1 MKGFLKLIMSGDVA
15 SRASCQ
21 RGVAPRIALA
31 LLFLCLSL
39 FYISLLVMPVLA
51 DDSITL
57 RVGIYENRPKI
68 FTAPNGD
75 AAGFW
80 PEIIAYIAAEE
91 GWEIEYVP
99 GTWTECLDRLK
110 NNEIAIMPDV
120 AYTEERS
127 ELYAFSNETV
137 YVSWSRVYTRE
148 GVGIESILDLEGK
161 TVAVLQGSV
170 NYEGP
175 EGIKVLVSEFDVD
188 CTFLE
193 TDSYTEV
200 FELIESE
207 EADAGVVSK
216 DFGYQN
222 EDDFNLVQTS
232 IVFQPSSLYFAFP
245 KDSSLTPYLI
255 ERIDSHIQLL
265 KVNEDSIYYQALA
278 NWFGI
283 EVGKKPTVPGWL
295 PWTLIAVGGIAIL
308 LGGGYLILSAQ
319 VRARTKALE
328 QEIDQHQQ
336 TEEALRE
343 SEAFQSGLLSN
354 SPIPISV
361 INADSSLRYV
371 NPALEK
377 LTGFTAEELLWRKPP
392 YPYWPEERADR
403 IMKGFKKAMRAGD
416 SKVVELFRKKSGEE
430 FWVEITTAPVRK
442 DGHFQYLLTIWVDI
456 TERKRA
462 EETLKR
468 SEASL
473 AEAQR
478 VAHIGSWELDLVSDT
493 LSWSDEVYWMFG
505 LKPQQFGA
513 TYEAFLDN
521 IHPDD
526 REMVNKAYTESV
538 KNKTPYNIV
547 HRLLLKDGTVKY
559 VNERGETFY
568 KRGKPVRSLGTVQD
582 VTELKRAEE
591 KLKKWSQELE
601 KRVQQRTNE
610 LEQRS
615 QELAEANVSLE
626 EMSRHKSQFL
636 ANMSHELRTP
646 LNSIIGYTKLMLD
659 GLEGEIS
666 DEQRKDLETVYRNS
680 QSLLT
685 LINDL
690 LDLSKI
696 EAGRV
701 TVNDEAFT
709 VAELLD
715 DVMPAVE
722 RLAEVK
728 GLALEYKVDPGID
741 HIYAD
746 RAKTKQTL
754 INILGNAVKFTDEG
768 SVKLDIAER
777 DGEFVF
783 SVSDTGMGIKK
794 EDLEVIFDSFKQ
806 VGPAQ
811 IAGFEGT
818 GLGLAISKQF
828 VEMQGG
834 RIWAESE
841 LGKGSTFTFTLP
853 KKKPPSS

>member
-1 MKGFLKLIMSGDVA
+1 MKGFLKLILSGDVA

-21 RGVAPRIALA
+21 RGLAPRIALA

-57 RVGIYENRPKI
+57 KVGIYENRPKI

-99 GTWTECLDRLK
+99 GTWTECLYRLK

-148 GVGIESILDLEGK
+148 GVEIESILDLEGK

-175 EGIKVLVSEFDVD
+175 EGIKILVGEFDVD
-188 CTFLE
+188 CNFLE

-200 FELIESE
+200 FELVESGG
-207 EADAGVVSK
+207 ADAGVVSK

-222 EDDFNLVQTS
+222 EDDFNLVKTS

-283 EVGKKPTVPGWL
+283 EVGKKPVVPGWL

-377 LTGFTAEELLWRKPP
+377 LTGFAAEELLWRKPP

-403 IMKGFKKAMRAGD
+403 IIKGFKKAMRTGG
-416 SKVVELFRKKSGEE
+416 SKVVELFRKKSGKE
-430 FWVEITTAPVRK
+430 FWVEITTTPVKK
-442 DGHFQYLLTIWVDI
+442 DGKFQYLLTSWVDI

-462 EETLKR
+462 EETLK
-468 SEASL
+468 
-473 AEAQR
+473 
-478 VAHIGSWELDLVSDT
+478 
-493 LSWSDEVYWMFG
+493 
-505 LKPQQFGA
+505 
-513 TYEAFLDN
+513 
-521 IHPDD
+521 
-526 REMVNKAYTESV
+526 
-538 KNKTPYNIV
+538 
-547 HRLLLKDGTVKY
+547 
-559 VNERGETFY
+559 
-568 KRGKPVRSLGTVQD
+568 
-582 VTELKRAEE
+582 
-591 KLKKWSQELE
+591 KWSHELE
-601 KRVQQRTNE
+601 KRVKHRTNE

-666 DEQRKDLETVYRNS
+666 EEQRKDLETVYRNS

-715 DVMPAVE
+715 DVMPAVQ